1 MMRTHTLVLV
11 DDDVF
16 MPGEVPFPMALYIA
30 DDERPTVVMRRSD
43 YDRNAAAAESKMWKL
58 LAEQAYFGRRPA
70 VQVWH
75 RDDGSIGGVV
85 EWARHQRRYDR
96 RTQA

>member
-16 MPGEVPFPMALYIA
+16 MPGEVPYPMALYVA
-30 DDERPTVVMRRSD
+30 ADERPTVIMRRSD
-43 YDRNAAAAESKMWKL
+43 HARDAAAVESKMWKL

-75 RDDGSIGGVV
+75 REDGSIGGVFK
-85 EWARHQRRYDR
+85 WARHERHHER
-96 RTQA
+96 